1 MPLFL
6 VKRTFAEQVDLSDD
20 QIRALEITNDE
31 FGVRWIES
39 FLSADRL
46 QSYCL
51 FEAPSADRLRAAS
64 ASGGMPIDA
73 IIEVNAALGAL
84 AEAGR

>member
-1 MPLFL
+1 MPLYL
-6 VKRTFAEQVDLSDD
+6 VKRTFAEQIDLSDE
-20 QIRALEITNDE
+20 QIRVIEMTNEDL
-31 FGVRWIES
+31 GIRWIES

-51 FEAPSADRLRAAS
+51 FEAPSADRIRAAS
-64 ASGGMPIDA
+64 ERGGMPIDA
-73 IIEVNAALGAL
+73 ILEVGTMFGAL

>member
-6 VKRTFAEQVDLSDD
+6 VKRSFAEQIDLSDE
-20 QIRALEITNDE
+20 QIRALEITGQE

-51 FEAPSADRLRAAS
+51 FEAPSADRIRAAS
-64 ASGGMPIDA
+64 ARGGMPIDA
-73 IIEVNAALGAL
+73 ILEVDTMFGAL
-84 AEAGR
+84 AGAEG

>member
-6 VKRTFAEQVDLSDD
+6 VTRNFAEQVNLSDE

-31 FGVRWIES
+31 FGIRWIES

-64 ASGGMPIDA
+64 ASSGLPIDA
-73 IIEVNAALGAL
+73 ILEVNALLGAV
-84 AEAGR
+84 AGAGG